1 MCTAVSWN
9 ASSHYFGRNLDL
21 EYGYHETVTVTP
33 QNYTF
38 SFRMCQDQNHHY
50 ALIGMATVMDGYP
63 LYYEATNEKGLSMA
77 GLNFP
82 GNAVY
87 FSPRSGKKNVAPFEF
102 IPWLLGQCADI
113 KEAKSLLQDVN
124 LTNIPFSASLP
135 LSSLHWLIADR
146 NEAIV
151 VEPLADGLHVYE
163 NPVGVLTNNPP
174 FDFHLHNLGLYRNI
188 SPNTVESRFS
198 DNFTLS
204 PWSSGMGS
212 LGLPGD
218 FSSPSRF
225 IKAAFV
231 KLNSLSETSEEEC
244 VSQFFHILSSVAM
257 PRGAVITA
265 DGKPDITR
273 YSCCCNTDR
282 GIYYYQTYDNS
293 RIHGIDLNRVD
304 LDGTIPVSYPLIT
317 IEPISIQN

>member
-1 MCTAVSWN
+1 MCTAVSWSAGN
-9 ASSHYFGRNLDL
+9 HYFGRNLDL

-33 QNYTF
+33 RNYTF
-38 SFRMCQDQNHHY
+38 SFRMSQDQNHHY
-50 ALIGMATVMDGYP
+50 ALIGMAMVIDGCP

-87 FSPRSGKKNVAPFEF
+87 LPPLSGKTNVAPFEF
-102 IPWLLGQCADI
+102 IPWLLGHCADI

-124 LTNIPFSASLP
+124 LTNTPFSASLP
-135 LSSLHWLIADR
+135 LSPLHWLIADR
-146 NEAIV
+146 NESIV
-151 VEPLADGLHVYE
+151 VEPLADGLHIYE

-204 PWSSGMGS
+204 PWSSGMGG

>member
-1 MCTAVSWN
+1 
-9 ASSHYFGRNLDL
+9 
-21 EYGYHETVTVTP
+21 
-33 QNYTF
+33 
-38 SFRMCQDQNHHY
+38 
-50 ALIGMATVMDGYP
+50 
-63 LYYEATNEKGLSMA
+63 
-77 GLNFP
+77 
-82 GNAVY
+82 
-87 FSPRSGKKNVAPFEF
+87 
-102 IPWLLGQCADI
+102 
-113 KEAKSLLQDVN
+113 
-124 LTNIPFSASLP
+124 
-135 LSSLHWLIADR
+135 
-146 NEAIV
+146 
-151 VEPLADGLHVYE
+151 
-163 NPVGVLTNNPP
+163 
-174 FDFHLHNLGLYRNI
+174 
-188 SPNTVESRFS
+188 
-198 DNFTLS
+198 
-204 PWSSGMGS
+204 MGS

-225 IKAAFV
+225 VKAAFV